1 VESLG
6 DELDAERFWDDVEQ
20 NLRSGRV
27 RLIFVSNL
35 IPAELR
41 RVIELL
47 NERMSPTEVLGV
59 EIKQYVG
66 AGDLRTL
73 VPRIVGQTEEA
84 CIQQIGGARAPSV
97 DVDWDYYRER
107 LGPERFEI
115 LQEIFNRMEAAVL
128 ERELPWVPNL
138 KRSYL
143 NLSRPGG
150 YNCCGVNVRT
160 EEPLRFWIR
169 VPPLEELREI
179 GHDVPDLY
187 PELHSDWDS
196 HNKLWRWEIPTRDA
210 IPDLGPA
217 IEFASRYHRAGPMR
231 AS

>member
-1 VESLG
+1 
-6 DELDAERFWDDVEQ
+6 
-20 NLRSGRV
+20 
-27 RLIFVSNL
+27 
-35 IPAELR
+35 
-41 RVIELL
+41 VIEFL

-84 CIQQIGGARAPSV
+84 RIQKIGGARAPSV

-217 IEFASRYHRAGPMR
+217 I
-231 AS
+231 